1 MHMHRLPGP
10 IKKTLSILSQVFFV
24 LIMLVGSGIIFHNVY
39 YTPIKIVGASMEPTL
54 FNNEFGIMD
63 DHARTLSTLDRFDII
78 VIQQNPT
85 IERYIIKRILG
96 LPGETVHFTSTG
108 SLRINGELIEQTF
121 YENDTYERQTCG
133 IMSVLGCQDAY
144 SLGDDDYFV
153 LGDNR
158 PSSLDSRS
166 FGAIQS
172 SMIVGKLIAIEGY
185 CGTTNGSQNQGVDL
199 SNCASRTYTWPR
211 LFI

>member
-1 MHMHRLPGP
+1 MHRLPGP

-63 DHARTLSTLDRFDII
+63 DHASTLSSLKRFDII
-78 VIQQNPT
+78 VIQQNPN
-85 IERYIIKRILG
+85 INRYIIKRILA
-96 LPGETVHFTSTG
+96 LPGETIHFTPLG
-108 SLRINGELIEQTF
+108 ALRINGEMIEQSF
-121 YENDTYERQTCG
+121 YKNDTYERQTCG
-133 IMSVLGCQDAY
+133 IMSMLGCQEPY
-144 SLGDDDYFV
+144 SLGEDDFYV

-158 PSSLDSRS
+158 SASLDSRT
-166 FGAIQS
+166 FGAIQT
-172 SMIVGKLIAIEGY
+172 SMIVGQLIAIEGY
-185 CGTTNGSQNQGVDL
+185 CSTINGSQNQGVDL

-211 LFI
+211 LFV